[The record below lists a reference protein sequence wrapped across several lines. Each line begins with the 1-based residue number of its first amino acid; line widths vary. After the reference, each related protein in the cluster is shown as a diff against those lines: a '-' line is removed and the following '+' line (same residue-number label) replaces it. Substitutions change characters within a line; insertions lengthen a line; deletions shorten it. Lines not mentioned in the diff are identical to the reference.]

1 MPLLPDSKSNFN
13 GIHQVLLSTPRNYST
28 NRRTSNS
35 QASLFSPCDITSGWS
50 EFAMSGLLKLR
61 GRVAQAQAFGA
72 TQFAGILMLNH
83 NGPVS
88 EERRDVGVTD
98 GP

>member
-1 MPLLPDSKSNFN
+1 
-13 GIHQVLLSTPRNYST
+13 
-28 NRRTSNS
+28 
-35 QASLFSPCDITSGWS
+35 
-50 EFAMSGLLKLR
+50 MSGLLKLR